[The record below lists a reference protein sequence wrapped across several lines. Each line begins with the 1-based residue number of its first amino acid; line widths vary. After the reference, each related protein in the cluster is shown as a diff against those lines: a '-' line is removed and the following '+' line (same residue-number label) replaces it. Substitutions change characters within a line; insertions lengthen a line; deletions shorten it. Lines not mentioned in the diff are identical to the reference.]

1 MKKQFNPVT
10 KSSTKPS
17 QECPVS
23 KVKVK
28 ELNEKIRK
36 ENQIVYQSEIKE
48 KSNDISP
55 LLSFKKS
62 TIQPHKFSTYKVK
75 LFG

>member
-1 MKKQFNPVT
+1 
-10 KSSTKPS
+10 
-17 QECPVS
+17 
-23 KVKVK
+23 VK

-36 ENQIVYQSEIKE
+36 ENQIVYQSELKE
-48 KSNDISP
+48 KSQDVSP
-55 LLSFKKS
+55 LQSFKKS